1 MNEWRKRQQNEKIK
15 MDLDIKNFDKIE
27 KTLRRLQNLSNKM
40 NNDVSK
46 QSLKIEQDRL
56 RQESKLAQ
64 KELEKRYKN
73 ELELAKRRTR
83 DVTDIEKA
91 NIKEMSKMEQEIY
104 KADKKQATDLAKH
117 KQKLEQ
123 DLVKYRDGL
132 SRLDTNKISQDNNS
146 KLMSE
151 YKDVAN
157 TIDKL
162 QNQMNKGI
170 SGDSIVRTTNEVE
183 RLKRTYEQLARQI
196 DEVNRKSFDGKR
208 DNKNLVN
215 MNRDLTK
222 LESSAEKA
230 MTKLNS
236 LDFKHIDTSQIKEI
250 ESYLRR
256 LKDVSSKD
264 LNLDLD
270 IHIGDAINQVK
281 ELDRALT
288 NLSSVDKL
296 VGDFQQIEHSIRD
309 AFGDG
314 VVNQLKNDLRQLEG
328 MATNLD
334 GSFDRAF
341 NSMNAGMREVSG
353 GINRM
358 HSEVD
363 QIGVS
368 VGKFDRMFEFAIGD
382 MAGDLL
388 YDSLYSVVGAIGDLD
403 TAITNVKKVAD
414 SSDINSAMKLDEL
427 KNNATDVARDVGM
440 SISEVMEATASSIQ
454 AGVANSIQGSLQVAE
469 QTMKLANVGEMTQ
482 NDASEAVNSMING
495 FKLNPLKQ
503 VQVEMDG
510 TIRKTNELELAMD
523 MLNFVGN
530 NYAVSTSDITEALK
544 RGGSVLSTYGV
555 SLGDTIGMM
564 TAANEI
570 MQDPSKVGNAM
581 KTIGMRLSGV
591 TYKMKD
597 GKTVLNDTGKALKDI
612 AGIDVF
618 EDEQQTQVK
627 DMVTI
632 LDELDKKYDGL
643 SEKDQLALGEKI
655 SGKNNA
661 ATFQSLMSNWDKFK
675 QIQGEFSKG
684 DHFGSMEKEKQHSP
698 YVQKCA

>member
-1 MNEWRKRQQNEKIK
+1 MSNIFKIKNIISIDSKNATKELNEWRKRQEKNK
-15 MDLDIKNFDKIE
+15 LKLDLDINNFNKIE
-27 KTLRRLQNLSNKM
+27 QTLKRLQNLSNKM
-40 NNDVSK
+40 NNDISR
-46 QSLKIEQDRL
+46 QNLKLEQDRIK
-56 RQESKLAQ
+56 QQTKLAQ
-64 KELEKRYKN
+64 REMELRMKN
-73 ELELAKRRTR
+73 ELELAKRKSR
-83 DVTDIEKA
+83 DLTEIEKA
-91 NIKEMSKMEQEIY
+91 NIKEVSKIEQSIY
-104 KADKKQATDLAKH
+104 KTDKKQATDLAKH

-123 DLVKYRDGL
+123 DLVKYRENL
-132 SRLDTNKISQDNNS
+132 S
-146 KLMSE
+146 KLDMKGIDKDSNPKLINQ

-162 QNQMNKGI
+162 QSQINKGVNE
-170 SGDSIVRTTNEVE
+170 DSIIRTTNKIQD
-183 RLKRTYEQLARQI
+183 LKRTYEQLARQI

-215 MNRDLTK
+215 MNKDLTK

-250 ESYLRR
+250 ENSLRR
-256 LKDVSSKD
+256 LKEVSSKD

-403 TAITNVKKVAD
+403 AAITNVKKVAD
-414 SSDINSAMKLDEL
+414 SADINSAMKLDEL

-440 SISEVMEATASSIQ
+440 SISEVMEATAASIQ
-454 AGVANSIQGSLQVAE
+454 AGVADNLQGSLKVAE
-469 QTMKLANVGEMTQ
+469 QTMKLANTGELTQ
-482 NDASEAVNSMING
+482 ENASSAVNSMING
-495 FKLNPLKQ
+495 FDINPVKTYSREVNGVKHEVTQLTESMDYLNH
-503 VQVEMDG
+503 
-510 TIRKTNELELAMD
+510 A
-523 MLNFVGN
+523 
-530 NYAVSTSDITEALK
+530 S
-544 RGGSVLSTYGV
+544 
-555 SLGDTIGMM
+555 
-564 TAANEI
+564 
-570 MQDPSKVGNAM
+570 
-581 KTIGMRLSGV
+581 
-591 TYKMKD
+591 
-597 GKTVLNDTGKALKDI
+597 
-612 AGIDVF
+612 
-618 EDEQQTQVK
+618 
-627 DMVTI
+627 
-632 LDELDKKYDGL
+632 
-643 SEKDQLALGEKI
+643 
-655 SGKNNA
+655 
-661 ATFQSLMSNWDKFK
+661 
-675 QIQGEFSKG
+675 
-684 DHFGSMEKEKQHSP
+684 
-698 YVQKCA
+698 

>member
-151 YKDVAN
+151 YKNVVN

-250 ESYLRR
+250 ESSLRR
-256 LKDVSSKD
+256 LKEVSSKD

-414 SSDINSAMKLDEL
+414 SADINSAMKLDEL

-440 SISEVMEATASSIQ
+440 SISEVMEATAASIQ
-454 AGVANSIQGSLQVAE
+454 AGVADNLQGSLKVAE
-469 QTMKLANVGEMTQ
+469 QTMKLANTGELTQ
-482 NDASEAVNSMING
+482 ENASSAVNSMING
-495 FKLNPLKQ
+495 FDINPVKTYSREVNGVKHEVTQLTESMDYLNHASNNW
-503 VQVEMDG
+503 G
-510 TIRKTNELELAMD
+510 TSTQQLTDALQNG
-523 MLNFVGN
+523 GN
-530 NYAVSTSDITEALK
+530 VL
-544 RGGSVLSTYGV
+544 GSYGV
-555 SLGDTIGMM
+555 GLGDTIALM
-564 TAANEI
+564 TSGIEVLGNGN
-570 MQDPSKVGNAM
+570 KVGNGLKSIAINLAGI
-581 KTIGMRLSGV
+581 KTSA
-591 TYKMKD
+591 
-597 GKTVLNDTGKALKDI
+597 DTGEISLNKTAMALKEI
-612 AGIDVF
+612 AGVDVYSDKSKG
-618 EDEQQTQVK
+618 ELKSMTD
-627 DMVTI
+627 I
-632 LDELDKKYDGL
+632 LDEVHGKWKDFNDEQRAGL
-643 SEKDQLALGEKI
+643 SEAIANLLA
-655 SGKNNA
+655 
-661 ATFQSLMSNWDKFK
+661 
-675 QIQGEFSKG
+675 
-684 DHFGSMEKEKQHSP
+684 
-698 YVQKCA
+698 C